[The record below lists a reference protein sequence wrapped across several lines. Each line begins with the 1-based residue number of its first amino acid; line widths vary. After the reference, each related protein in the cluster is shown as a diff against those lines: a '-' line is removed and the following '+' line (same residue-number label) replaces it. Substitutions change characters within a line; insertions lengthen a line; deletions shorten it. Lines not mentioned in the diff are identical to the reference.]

1 MSQVIKGSDLTAL
14 LSDLYGEVTHKEL
27 KSMGLGTLVR
37 SVVDEPTAVTLL
49 VPPKTRSL
57 WKDLFSKD
65 PVSRS
70 TGYVYVP
77 CVVRVFVPHV
87 ELGSPGFVTF
97 HLSDSG
103 LAGLVALRDQ
113 TVSVTLGEGPQIIAF
128 YPSYSLPLCDS
139 GTGQTKHGGRT
150 FVIVSAS
157 TGASVASGNS
167 AFSTFDLWTPQF
179 SARTTSCVARPAQAL
194 RITVGRVKQAFNSVL
209 TPSLYASAV
218 MTAEHFSEGD
228 SPVSENVSLSK
239 VTSVRRNHHLYVR
252 PPALPEDHGVFSEST
267 SPRKP
272 HKPDRGARRVS
283 SRLDPGMSVLEVSES
298 E

>member
-150 FVIVSAS
+150 FVIVSTS
-157 TGASVASGNS
+157 TGASVESGNS

-194 RITVGRVKQAFNSVL
+194 RISVGRVKQAFDSVL

-218 MTAEHFSEGD
+218 MTTEHYSD
-228 SPVSENVSLSK
+228 RDDPVPDDVSLTR

-252 PPALPEDHGVFSEST
+252 PDVLPEGHGNFHFPA
-267 SPRKP
+267 SPRKS
-272 HKPDRGARRVS
+272 HKPDRGVRRVS